1 MNSHELLNKSVLSDD
16 DFKYIENYEKFYQQF
31 LRHEASIRREALAEG
46 IALGEEKAKTDMVK
60 SLLEGTNFDISYIA
74 KLANVA
80 ESFVEKV
87 KQDLEN

>member
-46 IALGEEKAKTDMVK
+46 IQQGIALGEEKGIEKAKTDMVK
-60 SLLEGTNFDISYIA
+60 SLL
-74 KLANVA
+74 
-80 ESFVEKV
+80 
-87 KQDLEN
+87 